1 MLVPG
6 RPFTVSVAS
15 NRSDAAGPLPVS
27 SPHPAIRTTA
37 ITTQMYFEFTVSH
50 SHLHDQSTLNLSI
63 PQTVS
68 YSKDSSANVSGSM
81 LLTGLAILTIKY
93 LGDARPPAD
102 ANQNPKGR
110 MMTRVSSIAVNLM
123 VMVLLVACA
132 TTGPGGEKSVI
143 LLSEEQEKSIG
154 RQVAQEVESQE
165 NILQDSLWQS
175 YLTEVGEKIVAVCDR
190 PDLGYRFRVIA
201 SDQVNAFAAPGGF
214 IYFYTG
220 ILDMMD
226 TEAELAAVM
235 AHEIS
240 HVVARHSVKTLQAA
254 YGGIIL
260 INLALGKESQ
270 ELAGQVAGTV
280 LNLALTGYGRSNEL
294 QADEYGVH
302 YMVKAGYNPN
312 ATVDM
317 FTKLAEAS
325 GDQGDRGFF
334 ENLTASHPE
343 TQERIRKIEAQIAA
357 MDENVQNLPI
367 YPDRYRAM
375 KRRLE

>member
-1 MLVPG
+1 
-6 RPFTVSVAS
+6 
-15 NRSDAAGPLPVS
+15 
-27 SPHPAIRTTA
+27 
-37 ITTQMYFEFTVSH
+37 
-50 SHLHDQSTLNLSI
+50 
-63 PQTVS
+63 
-68 YSKDSSANVSGSM
+68 
-81 LLTGLAILTIKY
+81 
-93 LGDARPPAD
+93 
-102 ANQNPKGR
+102 
-110 MMTRVSSIAVNLM
+110 
-123 VMVLLVACA
+123 MVLLVACA

-154 RQVAQEVESQE
+154 RQVAQKVEAQE

-220 ILDMMD
+220 ILEMMD

-235 AHEIS
+235 AHEVS

-260 INLALGKESQ
+260 INLALGKES
-270 ELAGQVAGTV
+270 EKLAGQVAGTV

-294 QADEYGVH
+294 QADEYGVY

-312 ATVDM
+312 AAVDM

-325 GDQGDRGFF
+325 GEQGDRGFF

-343 TQERIRKIEAQIAA
+343 TQERIRKIKAQIAA
-357 MDENVQNLPI
+357 MDEDVHELPSFQ
-367 YPDRYRAM
+367 DRYQAM
-375 KRRLE
+375 KRRIE